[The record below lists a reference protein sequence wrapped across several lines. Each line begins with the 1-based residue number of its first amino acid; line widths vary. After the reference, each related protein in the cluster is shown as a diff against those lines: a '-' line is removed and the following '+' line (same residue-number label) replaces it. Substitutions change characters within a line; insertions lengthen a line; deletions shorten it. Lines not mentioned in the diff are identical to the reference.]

1 MDPEQINEFVVGY
14 LKKKGFNSA
23 AKDLES
29 YHHHNNNGS
38 SFTST
43 DYQNDPDLTKLIRSF
58 SQQEDDPTRYREGYS
73 NLRSWAYNSL
83 DLYKH
88 ELLRVMYP
96 VFIHCYM
103 DLVGK
108 GHTQE
113 ARGFFN
119 SFRKDHEM
127 VHLRDLQKLEGVLA
141 PSHLEEM
148 EFARSLRKSKVNI
161 KISKYSYDLL
171 IQYLQ
176 RTKSTLMLG
185 IINEHIN
192 FQVYSGQPNS
202 SSDDI
207 EAVTIFGSFQD
218 TANHIN
224 QKEIQWGLLEDSL
237 EDRLEKTGGLL
248 SDSEK
253 GQGESKDGDA
263 DDSKK
268 RSSEIGKQ
276 GSSLKKLKKDKAGN
290 ATAKVARLETITVPP
305 APRVKPE
312 LALPVMSTDV
322 EQSILE
328 DLRNRV
334 QLSSVAMPSVSFYTL
349 VNTHNGLNCSSI
361 SHDGS
366 LVAGGF
372 SDSSIKV
379 WDMAKIGQAGSGV
392 LQGENDTNDQIM
404 GPNGR
409 RSYTLLLG
417 HSGPVYSATFSPPG
431 DFVLSSSADTTIR
444 LWSTKLNANLVCYKG
459 HNYPVWDVQF
469 SPFGHYFAS
478 CSHDRTARIWSM
490 DRIQPLRIMAGHL
503 SDVDC
508 VQWHPNC
515 NFIATGSSDKTVRL
529 WDVQTGECVRIF
541 IGHRSMVL
549 SLAMSPDGRYMASGD
564 EDGTIMMWDLLSA
577 RCITPLMGHNSC
589 VWSLSYSGEGSL
601 LASGSADCT
610 VKLWDVTSST
620 KSTKAEEKN
629 GNSNR
634 LRSLRT
640 FPTKSTPVH
649 ALRFSRRNL
658 LFAAG
663 ALSKPAS

>member
-1 MDPEQINEFVVGY
+1 MDSEQLDEFVMGY
-14 LKKKGFNSA
+14 LKKKGFN
-23 AKDLES
+23 
-29 YHHHNNNGS
+29 
-38 SFTST
+38 
-43 DYQNDPDLTKLIRSF
+43 NDPDLTKPIRSF
-58 SQQEDDPTRYREGYS
+58 SQSENDPSRYREGYS
-73 NLRSWAYNSL
+73 KLRSWGYNSL

-96 VFIHCYM
+96 LFIHCYM

-108 GHTQE
+108 GHSQV
-113 ARGFFN
+113 ARAFFN
-119 SFRKDHEM
+119 SFRKDHEV

-141 PSHLEEM
+141 PSHLQEM
-148 EFARSLRKSKVNI
+148 EFARSLRQSKVNI
-161 KISKYSYDLL
+161 KICQYSYDLL
-171 IQYLQ
+171 IQYLH
-176 RTKSTLMLG
+176 RTESTLMLG

-202 SSDDI
+202 ASEDI
-207 EAVTIFGSFQD
+207 EAVTIVGSFQE
-218 TANHIN
+218 TADHVN

-237 EDRLEKTGGLL
+237 EDSLEKTGGLL

-253 GQGESKDGDA
+253 GQGQGESKAGA
-263 DDSKK
+263 MNDSKK
-268 RSSEIGKQ
+268 RSTEIGKQ
-276 GSSLKKLKKDKAGN
+276 GSSIKKLKKDKAGN
-290 ATAKVARLETITVPP
+290 ATAKVARQETST
-305 APRVKPE
+305 ALSTTPRVKPE
-312 LALPVMSTDV
+312 LAMPVMSTEV
-322 EQSILE
+322 EESILE

-334 QLSSVAMPSVSFYTL
+334 QLSSVAMPSVSFYTF
-349 VNTHNGLNCSSI
+349 VNTHNGLNSSSI

-379 WDMAKIGQAGSGV
+379 WDMAKIGQAGSGA
-392 LQGENDTNDQIM
+392 LQDENDTNNQTV
-404 GPNGR
+404 GLNGR
-409 RSYTLLLG
+409 RNYTLLLG

-431 DFVLSSSADTTIR
+431 DYVLSSSADTTIR

-459 HNYPVWDVQF
+459 HNHTVWDAQF

-490 DRIQPLRIMAGHL
+490 DRIHPLRMMAGHL

-515 NFIATGSSDKTVRL
+515 NYIATGSSDKTVRL

-564 EDGTIMMWDLLSA
+564 EDGTIMMWDLSTA

-589 VWSLSYSGEGSL
+589 VWTLSYSGEGSV

-610 VKLWDVTSST
+610 VKLWDVSPST
-620 KSTKAEEKN
+620 KLTKAEEKN

-663 ALSKPAS
+663 AISKPSS

>member
-1 MDPEQINEFVVGY
+1 MIQLGT
-14 LKKKGFNSA
+14 G
-23 AKDLES
+23 
-29 YHHHNNNGS
+29 
-38 SFTST
+38 T
-43 DYQNDPDLTKLIRSF
+43 
-58 SQQEDDPTRYREGYS
+58 
-73 NLRSWAYNSL
+73 
-83 DLYKH
+83 H

-113 ARGFFN
+113 ARSFFN
-119 SFRKDHEM
+119 SFRRDHEM
-127 VHLRDLQKLEGVLA
+127 IHLRDLQKLEGVLV

-148 EFARSLRKSKVNI
+148 EFARSLRQSKVNI
-161 KISKYSYDLL
+161 KICQYSYDLL
-171 IQYLQ
+171 LQYLH
-176 RTKSTLMLG
+176 RTESTLMLG

-207 EAVTIFGSFQD
+207 DAVTIVGSFQE
-218 TANHIN
+218 TADHVN

-237 EDRLEKTGGLL
+237 EDRLEKTGSLL

-253 GQGESKDGDA
+253 GQGESKDGDI

-268 RSSEIGKQ
+268 RSNEIGKQ

-290 ATAKVARLETITVPP
+290 ATAKVARQETSTVSP

-322 EQSILE
+322 EESILE

-334 QLSSVAMPSVSFYTL
+334 QLSSVAMPSVSFYTF
-349 VNTHNGLNCSSI
+349 VNTHNGLNCASI

-379 WDMAKIGQAGSGV
+379 WDMAKIGQAGSGA
-392 LQGENDTNDQIM
+392 LQDESDTNDQNV

-409 RSYTLLLG
+409 RNYTLLLG

-444 LWSTKLNANLVCYKG
+444 LWSTQLNANLVCYKG

-490 DRIQPLRIMAGHL
+490 DRVQPLRIMAGHL
-503 SDVDC
+503 SDVDRRG
-508 VQWHPNC
+508 V
-515 NFIATGSSDKTVRL
+515 SSGFWICGLHSETVGRHL
-529 WDVQTGECVRIF
+529 KYQIDQGRGKKWKLEQTA
-541 IGHRSMVL
+541 
-549 SLAMSPDGRYMASGD
+549 LAQDFP
-564 EDGTIMMWDLLSA
+564 
-577 RCITPLMGHNSC
+577 HQ
-589 VWSLSYSGEGSL
+589 VH
-601 LASGSADCT
+601 
-610 VKLWDVTSST
+610 TSSR
-620 KSTKAEEKN
+620 SQ
-629 GNSNR
+629 SNF
-634 LRSLRT
+634 LGEICCLLQERSLN
-640 FPTKSTPVH
+640 PQADGKQWY
-649 ALRFSRRNL
+649 LRF
-658 LFAAG
+658 AAFTFLQAVVDQKKSG
-663 ALSKPAS
+663 VE